1 MVGGSDYESSLHHP
15 ATKTDDGIQV
25 NFPDGLHVSR
35 SEAQKDGEESVET
48 ELDAQVQVVAQ
59 AVAKNADVCHEA
71 LDAKDMGY
79 VDSGFD

>member
-1 MVGGSDYESSLHHP
+1 MKAVF
-15 ATKTDDGIQV
+15 TIQ
-25 NFPDGLHVSR
+25 LQVSR
-35 SEAQKDGEESVET
+35 SEAQEDGEESVET

-59 AVAKNADVCHEA
+59 AVAKNADVFHDA